1 MRDRR
6 LWLPRKISKHWCLVP
21 LLGWPHTVD
30 MHRPGSHT
38 DWGLVPESGNWGLQ
52 TLGKSFHLSQLQYAK
67 SKIGMQICPAA
78 LSPPGLSICS
88 FSLVFCQLDSQ
99 SIFLLDLEA
108 AWLPDP
114 KAQDHLDSSFI
125 QLLKSPFKKQEPALT
140 LPYLL
145 GTQVSFLIISH
156 PGSTAPAPP
165 VGQIPVA
172 LASG

>member
-1 MRDRR
+1 
-6 LWLPRKISKHWCLVP
+6 
-21 LLGWPHTVD
+21 
-30 MHRPGSHT
+30 
-38 DWGLVPESGNWGLQ
+38 
-52 TLGKSFHLSQLQYAK
+52 
-67 SKIGMQICPAA
+67 MQICPAA

-172 LASG
+172 LASGWCPQGTCLLFTSCWVGCSHSFFASGRLWNVQSLDWNSGSVVMTSASPLTSLSLSFLII